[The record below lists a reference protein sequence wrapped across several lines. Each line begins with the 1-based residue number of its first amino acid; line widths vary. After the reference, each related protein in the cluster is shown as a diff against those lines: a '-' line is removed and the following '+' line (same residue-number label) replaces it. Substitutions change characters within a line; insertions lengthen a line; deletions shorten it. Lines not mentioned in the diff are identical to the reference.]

1 VWSISFHIGLASA
14 LFVVGFQPFL
24 ALQLTGQEDALYTAS
39 MLLLV
44 WKLYLV
50 DRAIEHPEDSHEHE
64 GNAAAFVR
72 RYRVGCFG
80 LLAGLAVAQAGL
92 IMRQPRLLWSIAA
105 SVLVSLCYFTK
116 LPVLGKR
123 AKEIP
128 YFKCFYLA
136 GSALALVAFFTP
148 GIWRLPSLTGGAA
161 LALSFVLY
169 FLNFSLYDI
178 KDLEAD
184 ARANIRTLAA
194 TLPLGRFLSV
204 QVAVALVASL
214 VALLTL
220 PGGAGRV
227 LAAVC
232 GFHAVMSWWLRRH
245 RLTAATCGVIDCG
258 YGVIV
263 GVGTLML
270 RVGGP

>member
-1 VWSISFHIGLASA
+1 VWQISFHTGLASA

-24 ALQLTGQEDALYTAS
+24 ALQLTGQEHALYTAS
-39 MLLLV
+39 MWLLV

-50 DRAIEHPEDSHEHE
+50 DRALEHPEDAHEHE

-72 RYRVGCFG
+72 RYRVGCSC
-80 LLAGLAVAQAGL
+80 LLGGLALAQAWL
-92 IMRQPRLLWSIAA
+92 VVLRPQLLWSILA

-116 LPVLGKR
+116 LPWLGKR

-148 GIWRLPSLTGGAA
+148 GIWRPVSVTGGMA

-184 ARANIRTLAA
+184 ARANIKTLAA
-194 TLPLGRFLSV
+194 TLPLRRFLSV
-204 QVAVALVASL
+204 QVVVALFTSAVALVA
-214 VALLTL
+214 L
-220 PGGAGRV
+220 PGGAGWV

-232 GFHAVMSWWLRRH
+232 SFHAVMSWWLRRH
-245 RLTAATCGVIDCG
+245 QLTAATCGVIDCG

-263 GVGTLML
+263 GVGTLLL
-270 RVGGP
+270 RA

>member
-1 VWSISFHIGLASA
+1 VWSISFHTGLASA

-24 ALQLTGQEDALYTAS
+24 ALQLTGRVDVLSTSS

-50 DRAIEHPEDSHEHE
+50 DRAIQHPEDAHEHE

-72 RYRVGCFG
+72 RYRLACSG
-80 LLAGLAVAQAGL
+80 LLLALAAAQAWL
-92 IMRQPRLLWSIAA
+92 VVLRPQLLWSIAA

-128 YFKCFYLA
+128 YFKCFYLT
-136 GSALALVAFFTP
+136 GSSLALVAFFTP
-148 GIWRLPSLTGGAA
+148 GIWRAPSWTGGAA
-161 LALSFVLY
+161 LALAFVLY

-178 KDLEAD
+178 KDLAAD
-184 ARANIRTLAA
+184 ARANIKTLAA
-194 TLPLGRFLSV
+194 TLPLRHFLNV
-204 QVAVALVASL
+204 HVAVALLASL
-214 VALLTL
+214 VALLAL

-227 LAAVC
+227 LAATC
-232 GFHAVMSWWLRRH
+232 GFHAIMSVWLRRH
-245 RLTAATCGVIDCG
+245 PLTAATCGVIDCG
-258 YGVIV
+258 YGLII
-263 GVGTLML
+263 GMGTLLL